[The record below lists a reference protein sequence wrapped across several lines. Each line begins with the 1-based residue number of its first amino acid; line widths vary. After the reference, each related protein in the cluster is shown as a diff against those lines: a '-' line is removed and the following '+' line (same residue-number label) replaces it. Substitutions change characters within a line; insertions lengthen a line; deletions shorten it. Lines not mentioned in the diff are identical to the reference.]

1 MAEEL
6 AGPSFYSY
14 NLTTET
20 KINIDELI
28 YVNTAMDLPL
38 QTGMGA
44 DGVPILPRVPVD
56 NTIFYWMEE
65 DVPVPRGTLN
75 EALDDTET
83 GIDVATG
90 HAVRFH
96 VGDGIRI
103 DDEVMIVT
111 AIDTATEVL
120 TVTRGS
126 ASGTNTTAAA
136 HSSGAEI
143 IGLGTVLI
151 EGAIGVAN
159 FQGRDRFSNYC
170 QIWSTKV
177 TASRTAQRIPKY
189 GVSSELLKQ
198 MANAMHAGIS
208 MPIEQAALYGVA
220 HLVTATNRR
229 QTGGLDYFVTTNED
243 TTSDWLTVDAIRAQQ
258 AAIYDAGGSTD
269 GMVLMANAGAFAA
282 LDNETDTSRVTTQ
295 TFDDRRRGRMSAQY
309 VTTRYGTVQLVP
321 NRWVKATDAF
331 LYHRDG
337 LVHRVF
343 QPTVTERL
351 AKTDDTDSWF
361 MVHEGGF
368 EVKGEAHFA
377 KFSALDQTQPLPG
390 SGLI

>member
-28 YVNTAMDLPL
+28 YVLTPMDLPL

-44 DGVPILPRVPVD
+44 DGVPVLPRVPVD
-56 NTIFYWMEE
+56 NTIFYWLEE
-65 DVPVPRGTLN
+65 DVPVPRGTIA
-75 EALDDTET
+75 EDLDDTET
-83 GIDVATG
+83 VIDVATG

-111 AIDTATEVL
+111 AIDTAAEQL

-136 HSSGAEI
+136 HSNGAEI
-143 IGLGTVLI
+143 IGFGTVLI
-151 EGAIGVAN
+151 EGAVGVAN
-159 FQGRDRFSNYC
+159 FQGRDRYSNYC
-170 QIWSTKV
+170 QILTTKV

-198 MANAMHAGIS
+198 MANAMHSGIA
-208 MPIEQAALYGVA
+208 MPIEHLALYGVP

-229 QTGGLDYFVTTNED
+229 QTGGLDHFVTTNEN
-243 TTSDWLTVDAIRAQQ
+243 TTDDWLTIESIRAMQ
-258 AAIYDAGGSTD
+258 ADIYAAGGQTD
-269 GMVLMANAGAFAA
+269 GMVLMAAPAAFEA
-282 LDNETDTSRVTTQ
+282 LDNDTDTSRVTTQ
-295 TFDDRRRGRMSAQY
+295 TFEDRRRGRMSAQY
-309 VTTRYGTVQLVP
+309 VTTRYGTVMLVP
-321 NRWVKATDAF
+321 NRWVKPTDAF
-331 LYHRDG
+331 LYHRDT
-337 LVHRVF
+337 LVERVF
-343 QPTVTERL
+343 QPTITSPL
-351 AKTDDTDSWF
+351 AKTDDTDSWM
-361 MVHEGGF
+361 MVCEVGF
-368 EVKGEAHFA
+368 EVKGQDHAG
-377 KFSALDQTQPLPG
+377 KWSALDVSAALPG
-390 SGLI
+390 SGLV